1 MNPTATQTRV
11 DVYSDEINLPEFL
24 HIQQAVAFRAEM
36 ANESTSKR
44 ILDILFTIFL
54 FIFIFSWLF
63 PIIAIILKITSK
75 GPVFFKQERV
85 SLNSKIIKLYKFRSM
100 VVESRDI
107 DAHGNFC
114 QAIKNDPRITK
125 FGAFLRKTSLDEL
138 PQFWNVL
145 KGEISIVGPRPH
157 PVSLSLASQNIIE
170 QYSLRLLIKPG
181 ITGWAQI
188 NGFRGPTHDISL
200 MQQRIDHD
208 IWYINNWSL
217 FLDTKIIFLTI
228 LHIFLE
234 NENVY

>member
-1 MNPTATQTRV
+1 MNPTATQSRV
-11 DVYSDEINLPEFL
+11 DVYSDEINFPEFL
-24 HIQQAVAFRAEM
+24 HIHQAVAFRAEM
-36 ANESTSKR
+36 ANTSAFKR

-85 SLNSKIIKLYKFRSM
+85 SLNNKIIKLYKFRSM

-157 PVSLSLASQNIIE
+157 PVSLSLASQSIIE

-188 NGFRGPTHDISL
+188 NGFRGPTHEISL

-208 IWYINNWSL
+208 IWYINNWTL